1 MLRGFCF
8 IFLYTILANC
18 MKAAFDRPAIIPEP
32 TLAIAYNSQPSVRI
46 IPLTPIVVKNKKFL
60 PYAYRLQ
67 SFLSV
72 WMNWKPDVVVENK
85 KVKGVMILLEPS
97 IKDSTGSYQITS
109 DQKGVVLKFNRG
121 SFSYVFA
128 SFTQLLMQYR
138 SGNLV
143 DFPTAL
149 VVDQPRFSWRGMH
162 LDVSRHFFPVSFIKR
177 YIDILSLY
185 KMNVF
190 HWHLTDDQGWRIEIK
205 KYPRLTSIGGWR
217 NGSMLGHYNEQRFD
231 TVRYGGFYTQD
242 EIREVVAYA
251 ADRGV
256 TVVPEIEMPG
266 HAMAALAAYPE
277 FSCTREKFEV
287 GKTWGVY
294 DDVFCTRDS
303 VFSFLE
309 DVLSEV
315 ITLFPSRYIH
325 IGGDEVPKTRW
336 KACSHCRQRVKDEK
350 LKNEHE
356 LQSYFI
362 RRIERFVNAKGRQ
375 IIGWDEILEGGLA
388 PNAAVMSWRGEEGG
402 IAAANEKHFAVMTP
416 GSHCY
421 FDHYQSYPAGEP
433 VAIGGLTTVQKVYS
447 YEPIPFQLEESKH
460 KFILGAQ
467 GNVWTEYINTP
478 ADVEYMILPRML
490 ALSEVLWSSRENRNL
505 AAFLG
510 KIQVHFSWFKNLG
523 INFSESVYKTTLRV
537 HPAPNGILGEVLGET
552 SLGKLSYSMVP
563 MYSGSTRNPVSD
575 TSIFFTKPFSITKD
589 SHVQTWLTLFSGEK
603 KLLCEQKVFVHKAS
617 SRNVTMQPHP
627 SKHYKGFGS
636 FTLVDGIFAQLP
648 RINDQWLAWSGEDVV
663 LTIDLGGE
671 ETIEEITIGSLE
683 DHTNWIWLPEKIVLE
698 VSDRGEQFKKIAEYP
713 GKMELRGKRE
723 FYIRFPVVNTRYIRL
738 NIKNPG
744 KIPGG
749 FPGEGKECWMFFDEI
764 MIR

>member
-1 MLRGFCF
+1 MMIRLYS
-8 IFLYTILANC
+8 FLVFFFLVIVDL
-18 MKAAFDRPAIIPEP
+18 KASFENPKIIPAPE
-32 TLAIAYNSQPSVRI
+32 YNSFKGPATIRI
-46 IPLTPIVVKNKKFL
+46 IPITPIVVKDKKFL
-60 PYAYRLQ
+60 PYAYRLK

-72 WMNWKPDVVVENK
+72 WLKWNPEVIVQK
-85 KVKGVMILLEPS
+85 KKSPGVMILLEPS
-97 IKDSTGSYQITS
+97 LRDSTGKYEMHGNER
-109 DQKGVVLKFNRG
+109 GVQLKFDRG
-121 SFSYVFA
+121 SFSYAFA
-128 SFTQLLMQYR
+128 SLTQIFLQYQAGNMVLL
-138 SGNLV
+138 
-143 DFPTAL
+143 
-149 VVDQPRFSWRGMH
+149 PRFVINDSPRFAWRGMH
-162 LDVSRHFFPVSFIKR
+162 MDVSRHFFPVSFIKR

-205 KYPRLTSIGGWR
+205 KYPRLTSVGGWR

-277 FSCTREKFEV
+277 YSCTRRKFEV

-309 DVLSEV
+309 EVLLEV
-315 ITLFPSRYIH
+315 IELFPSQYIH

-336 KACSHCRQRVKDEK
+336 KACSHCQQRIKDEK
-350 LKNEHE
+350 LKDEHD

-362 RRIERFVNAKGRQ
+362 RRIERFVNTKGRQ

-388 PNAAVMSWRGEEGG
+388 PNATVMSWRGEEGG
-402 IAAANEKHFAVMTP
+402 IAAANENHYAVMTP

-447 YEPIPFQLEESKH
+447 YEPIPAQLEESKH

-478 ADVEYMILPRML
+478 ADVEYMVLPRML
-490 ALSEVLWSSRENRNL
+490 ALSEVLWSGREKRNL
-505 AAFLG
+505 ATFLT
-510 KIQVHFSWFKNLG
+510 KIQVHFSWFNNSG
-523 INFSESVYKTTLRV
+523 INYSESVYKTTLRV
-537 HPAPNGILGEVLGET
+537 HPAPNGVLGEVLGET
-552 SLGKLSYSMVP
+552 SLGKLSYSVVP
-563 MYSGSTRNPVSD
+563 MYMNSGKGSVLDSFLNYS
-575 TSIFFTKPFSITKD
+575 KPFIISKD
-589 SHVQTWLTLFSGEK
+589 SRIQTSLTLFSGEK
-603 KLLCEQKVFVHKAS
+603 KLISEQKVFVHKAS
-617 SRNVTMQPHP
+617 SRNVNMQPQP
-627 SKHYKGFGS
+627 SPHYKGFGS

-683 DHTNWIWLPEKIVLE
+683 DHTNWIWLPSKIVIE

-723 FYIRFPVVNTRYIRL
+723 FYIRFPLVNTRYIRL

-744 KIPGG
+744 KIPEG
-749 FPGEGKECWMFFDEI
+749 FPGEGKESWMFFDEI
-764 MIR
+764 MVR

>member
-1 MLRGFCF
+1 
-8 IFLYTILANC
+8 
-18 MKAAFDRPAIIPEP
+18 MK
-32 TLAIAYNSQPSVRI
+32 
-46 IPLTPIVVKNKKFL
+46 
-60 PYAYRLQ
+60 
-67 SFLSV
+67 
-72 WMNWKPDVVVENK
+72 WKPDVVVENK

-97 IKDSTGSYQITS
+97 LKDSTGSYQITS

-121 SFSYVFA
+121 SFSYAFA

-143 DFPTAL
+143 DFPTTF
-149 VVDQPRFSWRGMH
+149 VIDQPRFSWRGMH
-162 LDVSRHFFPVSFIKR
+162 LDVSRHFFPVSFVKR
-177 YIDILSLY
+177 YIDLLSFY

-205 KYPRLTSIGGWR
+205 KYPRLTSVGGWR
-217 NGSMLGHYNEQRFD
+217 NGSMLGHYNEHRYD
-231 TVRYGGFYTQD
+231 TIRYGGFYTQD

-251 ADRGV
+251 TEHGV

-277 FSCTREKFEV
+277 FSCTRGKFEV

-303 VFSFLE
+303 VFNFLE

-315 ITLFPSRYIH
+315 ITLFPSKYIH

-336 KACSHCRQRVKDEK
+336 KACSHCQQRMKDEK
-350 LKNEHE
+350 LKDEHE

-402 IAAANEKHFAVMTP
+402 IAAVNENHFAVMTP

-447 YEPIPFQLEESKH
+447 YEPIPAQLEESKH

-490 ALSEVLWSSRENRNL
+490 ALSEVLWSGRENRNL
-505 AAFLG
+505 AVFLG
-510 KIQVHFSWFKNLG
+510 KIQVHFSWFKNSG

-563 MYSGSTRNPVSD
+563 MYTGSARNPVSD
-575 TSIFFTKPFSITKD
+575 TSIFYTKPFLITKE

-603 KLLCEQKVFVHKAS
+603 KLISEQKVFVHKAS
-617 SRNVTMQPHP
+617 SKNVTMQPQP
-627 SKHYKGFGS
+627 SKRYKGIGS

-671 ETIEEITIGSLE
+671 ETIEEITLGSLE
-683 DHTNWIWLPEKIVLE
+683 DHTNRIWLPEKIVLE

-713 GKMELRGKRE
+713 GKMDLRGKRE
-723 FYIRFPVVNTRYIRL
+723 FYIRFQVINTRYIRL

-744 KIPGG
+744 KIPGS